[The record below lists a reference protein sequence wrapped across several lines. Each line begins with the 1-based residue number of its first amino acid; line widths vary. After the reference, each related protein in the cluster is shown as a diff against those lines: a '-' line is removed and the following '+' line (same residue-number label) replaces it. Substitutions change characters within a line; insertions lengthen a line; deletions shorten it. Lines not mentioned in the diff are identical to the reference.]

1 MAQHAEEDG
10 LQQPAIG
17 GREHAAVGVAL
28 DERLGVVVAFGPGAQ
43 CGDGGLAD
51 EMDSTNRQ
59 SGSGPLPLR
68 SQTVAFPSGWGMA
81 TDNAGR

>member
-1 MAQHAEEDG
+1 MLRDHVM
-10 LQQPAIG
+10 G
-17 GREHAAVGVAL
+17 GSGRARYHYCASG
-28 DERLGVVVAFGPGAQ
+28 
-43 CGDGGLAD
+43 